1 MKIYKLINFYFD
13 SINNSGYELKP
24 YKYENIIPFNL
35 EYKLYT
41 IDYYTNSPYNYYDF
55 YNNQANINLTNC
67 FTMKKINTN
76 PRINNPNLYNINKDI
91 GSKITSMVI
100 PYKSNT
106 IINEFKSKSKL
117 SYIYTYNKMDDYI
130 EKELFINYKS
140 INQHKYIKRDNYYF
154 IAIDV
159 NQTQLYN
166 IIKWIPTQEI
176 KIEYNQYFEI
186 DVSEF
191 GDKVE
196 LYFE

>member
-41 IDYYTNSPYNYYDF
+41 IDYYTNSPYNYHDF
-55 YNNQANINLTNC
+55 YNNQANISLTNC

-76 PRINNPNLYNINKDI
+76 PRINNQNLYNINKDI

-186 DVSEF
+186 NVSEF